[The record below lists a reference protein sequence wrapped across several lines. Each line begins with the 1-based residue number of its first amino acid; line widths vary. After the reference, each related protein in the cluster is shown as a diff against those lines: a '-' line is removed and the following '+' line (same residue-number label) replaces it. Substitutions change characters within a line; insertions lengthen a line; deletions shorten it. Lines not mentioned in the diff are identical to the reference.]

1 MKIVDTFMLNG
12 ELDLLEFRLEYL
24 YDHVDHFVIVESNVT
39 HRGVPKTLF
48 YALYND
54 RFEKY
59 KDKIIHIITTDI
71 PKKADMSK
79 VLSDPLCDGDHYVYR
94 EQLQRSKII
103 DGLRELELDYEDIV
117 LVSNIDEVP
126 SIQSFKKLPQFL
138 SISPL
143 RYKHKW
149 LVWNHTMKRRQKW
162 YGTCAFQY
170 THLIQ
175 NPNEINSMRLVDID
189 EFPNEYFT
197 LESGWHFNW
206 FGGVDSCM
214 TKIYT
219 TSLSDRNQEFYFRKK
234 SFRDLALDKRY
245 PSVNTSHIEKL
256 ESVSLN
262 ELPES
267 IDKLPYFEP
276 EKEPL
281 VYDTFIYNG
290 EKDALLIR
298 LFELYDTVDY
308 FLILEGNHDSNFEI
322 PELDNELSDYEDKII
337 YVQLEDY
344 TNVTSSLLSHE
355 LKMLQKSIEFLNLKD
370 NDFIYYSQIECIPSY
385 ETLEVNYFDFERFE
399 LEFVTLQMRWFYESF
414 ETEINDNYY
423 GTILTNWNNLKN
435 SSLYE
440 FFKLRDEPVHSII
453 QYRGW
458 YLCNFFKHQYD
469 LFETDTIVPTNQ
481 WDYFPKLQET
491 LRLD

>member
-59 KDKIIHIITTDI
+59 KDKITHVITTDI
-71 PKKADMSK
+71 PKNVDISE
-79 VLSDPLCDGDHYVYR
+79 LSNNPLCDGDHYVHR
-94 EQLQRSKII
+94 EQLQRLSII
-103 DGLRELELDYEDIV
+103 EGLRELELDYEDIV
-117 LVSNIDEVP
+117 LVSNIDELP
-126 SIQSFKKLPQFL
+126 NIQSFKKLPSFL

-143 RYKHKW
+143 RYKHNW
-149 LVWNHTMKRRQKW
+149 LVWNHTMKRPQK
-162 YGTCAFQY
+162 YQGTCAFQY

-175 NPNEINSMRLVDID
+175 NPDEINSMRLID
-189 EFPNEYFT
+189 VVEFPNEYFS

-206 FGGVDSCM
+206 FGGVDSCI

-219 TSLSDRNQEFYFRKK
+219 TSLSDRNQDFYFRKK

-245 PSVNTSHIEKL
+245 PSINTSHIERL
-256 ESVSLN
+256 ESTSPS
-262 ELPES
+262 ELPEN
-267 IDKLPYFEP
+267 IDNLPFFEP

-298 LFELYDTVDY
+298 LFELKDAVDY
-308 FLILEGNHDSNFEI
+308 FIILEGNHNSNFKLPDLE
-322 PELDNELSDYEDKII
+322 NELYEYEDKII

-344 TNVTSSLLSHE
+344 TNINSSLLAHE
-355 LKMLQKSIEFLNLKD
+355 LKMLQKSIEYLNLKD

-385 ETLEVNYFDFERFE
+385 ETLEVNYFDFDRFE

-423 GTILTNWNNLKN
+423 GTILTNWDNLKN

-469 LFETDTIVPTNQ
+469 LFESDSIVPTNE
-481 WDYFPKLQET
+481 WNYFPKLHEIS
-491 LRLD
+491 RLD

>member
-1 MKIVDTFMLNG
+1 
-12 ELDLLEFRLEYL
+12 
-24 YDHVDHFVIVESNVT
+24 
-39 HRGVPKTLF
+39 
-48 YALYND
+48 
-54 RFEKY
+54 
-59 KDKIIHIITTDI
+59 
-71 PKKADMSK
+71 
-79 VLSDPLCDGDHYVYR
+79 
-94 EQLQRSKII
+94 
-103 DGLRELELDYEDIV
+103 
-117 LVSNIDEVP
+117 
-126 SIQSFKKLPQFL
+126 
-138 SISPL
+138 
-143 RYKHKW
+143 
-149 LVWNHTMKRRQKW
+149 
-162 YGTCAFQY
+162 
-170 THLIQ
+170 
-175 NPNEINSMRLVDID
+175 MRLVDVD
-189 EFPNEYFT
+189 EFPNEYFI

-206 FGGVDSCM
+206 FGGVDPCI

-234 SFRDLALDKRY
+234 SFRDLSLDKRY

-256 ESVSLN
+256 ESVSLK
-262 ELPES
+262 ELPEN

-298 LFELYDTVDY
+298 LFELKDAVDY
-308 FLILEGNHDSNFEI
+308 FLILEGNHDSDFKI
-322 PELDNELSDYEDKII
+322 PELKNELAEYEDKII

-344 TNVTSSLLSHE
+344 TNITSSLLAHE
-355 LKMLQKSIEFLNLKD
+355 LKMLQKSIEYLNLKD

-385 ETLEVNYFDFERFE
+385 ETLEVNYFDFDRFE

-440 FFKLRDEPVHSII
+440 FFKLRDESVHSII

-469 LFETDTIVPTNQ
+469 LFESDTIVPTNQ
-481 WDYFPKLQET
+481 WDYFPKLHEI
-491 LRLD
+491 